1 MVGLAHAFA
10 SLCSTNMLLLLLP
23 VVVQAQVQVQV
34 LGNPLIAV
42 GARDREMREGRD
54 KP

>member
-23 VVVQAQVQVQV
+23 VVVQAQVQV